1 VSGGHFPQSLK
12 KREGKTVMQKKLVHK
27 LGALGVLSAVF
38 LTSASHAGQS
48 EPGGLWFLRVY
59 SCAMGKTSTTV
70 SIRESRPGERF
81 CVNGNCNFE
90 PGYVAENRIRGVL
103 VNMPL
108 TGWGAS
114 SITMKDEA
122 GSVFRLNRIDFGKSM
137 SGTAIIDGIGQPMSC
152 VPWKIK
158 RGYKVNQPMQIRP
171 VQGVVP

>member
-1 VSGGHFPQSLK
+1 MLK
-12 KREGKTVMQKKLVHK
+12 RSIQKS
-27 LGALGVLSAVF
+27 GALGVLATIL
-38 LTSASHAGQS
+38 LTSASQAGQS

-90 PGYVAENRIRGVL
+90 PGYVAENKIRSVL

-122 GSVFRLNRIDFGKSM
+122 GSVFRLNRINHGQSM
-137 SGTAIIDGIGQPMSC
+137 SGTAIIDGISQPMSC
-152 VPWKIK
+152 SPWTIK
-158 RGYKVNQPMQIRP
+158 RGFKVNQPTQIQP